1 MADSF
6 IVIRSIVGAE
16 LYRSTQT
23 TIKKAIIDA
32 VMNGANLREA
42 DLYGANLRGA
52 NLREVDL
59 RGADLYGA
67 DLYGANLRG
76 ANLREADLRGADL
89 YEADLRRADLRGADN
104 IIIGPQRSD
113 GYLFF
118 LVKND
123 KEWRL
128 IAGCRNFT
136 MNEAQDHWQATR
148 ARTALGDETF
158 AILDYLKA
166 RLAQVEK

>member
-42 DLYGANLRGA
+42 DLYGANLRGV
-52 NLREVDL
+52 NLREADL
-59 RGADLYGA
+59 READLYGA

-76 ANLREADLRGADL
+76 ANLRE
-89 YEADLRRADLRGADN
+89 ADLRGADN